1 MPRPARS
8 LSPLIDAIKR
18 HELLEP
24 DQLKQLPDLQSQF
37 GEPAKLLRML
47 IRRKWLTRYQADKL
61 LAGRGA
67 KLALGPYLLLERL
80 GKGGMGR
87 VYKALHRRMKR
98 FVVLKLIRSDRASPV
113 AWQRFR
119 REIQA
124 VAQLHHANVVKAFDA
139 AEVGGKLLLVMEYI
153 EGSMDLAD
161 LVDKMGPVPVE
172 QACHFISQAAQGLQ
186 HAHERG
192 LVHRDIKPSNLL
204 VTGSGATATIKL
216 LDLGLARLEEEGDD
230 GPVTRAGIVLGT
242 PDFMAPE
249 QALES
254 HTVDIRADIYSL
266 GCTMFFLLSGQV
278 PFPADSSVKKL
289 LMRQQMDPPQAL
301 ESLCPDVPDTIAAVV
316 RKMMARSPQDR
327 YQEPREIAEGLREAL
342 DTRKASKPA
351 AASEARAKDQVVA
364 ATRDTEPGKRQT
376 PAKEPRPE
384 TRATGT
390 TAETRVAGSVSPGS
404 ISATDSGSSELI
416 RAQDSPCRQVQGKPS
431 DAPPFSEFNLDS
443 AERILARRRSD
454 GKGSM
459 TVFFA
464 VAGALSLLALL
475 VFLLAR

>member
-8 LSPLIDAIKR
+8 FSSLIDAIKR
-18 HELLEP
+18 HELLDP
-24 DQLKQLPDLQSQF
+24 DQLKQLAELQSRL
-37 GEPAKLLRML
+37 GEPAKLLKAL
-47 IRRKWLTRYQADKL
+47 IRRKWLTRYQVDKL

-124 VAQLHHANVVKAFDA
+124 VAQLNHVNVVKAFDA

-161 LVDKMGPVPVE
+161 LVDKVGPMPAE
-172 QACHFISQAAQGLQ
+172 QACHFISQAAEGLQ
-186 HAHERG
+186 HAHDCG

-204 VTGSGATATIKL
+204 LAGSGATATIKI
-216 LDLGLARLEEEGDD
+216 LDLGLARLGQDGDD
-230 GPVTRAGIVLGT
+230 APVTRAGIVLGT

-249 QALES
+249 QAMES
-254 HTVDIRADIYSL
+254 HGVDIRADIYSL

-278 PFPADSSVKKL
+278 PFPADSPVKKL

-301 ESLCPDVPDTIAAVV
+301 ESLCPDIPETVAAVV
-316 RKMMARSPQDR
+316 RKMMARIPEDR
-327 YQEPREIAEGLREAL
+327 YQEPREIAAALREAL
-342 DTRKASKPA
+342 NTSSKAAKPA
-351 AASEARAKDQVVA
+351 VAPETRAKDQVVA
-364 ATRDTEPGKRQT
+364 ATTDTQPLARLSGL
-376 PAKEPRPE
+376 
-384 TRATGT
+384 GT
-390 TAETRVAGSVSPGS
+390 TAETRVAGSVLPGP
-404 ISATDSGSSELI
+404 ISATDSGSGELI
-416 RAQDSPCRQVQGKPS
+416 PAQDSPSRQGQGTPS
-431 DAPPFSEFNLDS
+431 DPPPFSGFNLDS
-443 AERILARRRSD
+443 AERILGKRRSD
-454 GKGSM
+454 GKGSV
-459 TVFFA
+459 TVLLA
-464 VAGALSLLALL
+464 VAGALSLLTLL
-475 VFLLAR
+475 VFLLAK